1 MVRKGKPS
9 GKQMVSKMG
18 GQSVRYEPLDHAI
31 HFVLE
36 GQSLEMQVGQEREM
50 I

>member
-18 GQSVRYEPLDHAI
+18 GQSVRYEPLDHAVD
-31 HFVLE
+31 FVLKRQRLDME
-36 GQSLEMQVGQEREM
+36 VGQEREM